1 MKFSAWAVS
10 AYIAGSRVDHVW
22 KMNSSKIHLVS
33 TLFRL
38 CKHRHSWR
46 SIREQADEV
55 AGELF
60 ISVSFSGQ
68 AKWASLVKTY
78 TSAPVTMMVME
89 TYFALWIRRGNVA
102 ASVNTFPTLGV
113 RLSTQMSHEWRSV
126 VVSFVIKDGLSCGR
140 RVQRPTVLFAVIIWI
155 CHGVSFE
162 RDSTIGQ
169 CGCLF
174 KARTPFWPSFS
185 SKAIADPQSVS
196 LVKSFLFSVHCS

>member
-1 MKFSAWAVS
+1 MFGRW
-10 AYIAGSRVDHVW
+10 
-22 KMNSSKIHLVS
+22 IHQ
-33 TLFRL
+33 
-38 CKHRHSWR
+38 K
-46 SIREQADEV
+46 
-55 AGELF
+55 F
-60 ISVSFSGQ
+60 ISFPRYSDYANTDTPEEALENKPTKLPVNYLSPWAFRDKRSGHRWWKRIHQ
-68 AKWASLVKTY
+68 
-78 TSAPVTMMVME
+78 
-89 TYFALWIRRGNVA
+89 RRWRWWWWKHILHYEFDEEMLHEHT